1 MKGHCPE
8 KFAALVEPIGLP
20 TPPRLYNDK
29 RCDHLQRIDAM
40 SLTGIQNLF
49 NNGLQNFNEFGSRQD
64 GANALRNAS
73 TNNKTLDETVKQG
86 ELDDQA
92 GAQRKAVVSEA
103 ARKNA
108 DVAAADGI
116 KSMAQDTANK
126 SISSAITAGKGIQY

>member
-1 MKGHCPE
+1 
-8 KFAALVEPIGLP
+8 
-20 TPPRLYNDK
+20 
-29 RCDHLQRIDAM
+29 M
-40 SLTGIQNLF
+40 SLTGIQNFF
-49 NNGLQNFNEFGSRQD
+49 NNGLQNFNEIGSRQD

-73 TNNKTLDETVKQG
+73 TNNKTLDETIKQG

-92 GAQRKAVVSEA
+92 GAQRKAAVSEA